1 MHKTT
6 LVLLLGLIFSSYNSV
21 FGQNDFARIEKNRN
35 TRAESLYHDL
45 NKSKDTLIL
54 SSNSKIGYVYS
65 INKEYQREID
75 TYIFD
80 YECKIPLTNL
90 SKGKHVFAVGHMS
103 MAVVFVIYKL
113 EDNVTDKNLI
123 AELQSPKINSDTKIL
138 ATKQVKIETDKSHD
152 KK

>member
-35 TRAESLYHDL
+35 IRAESLYHDL
-45 NKSKDTLIL
+45 NKTKDTLIL
-54 SSNSKIGYVYS
+54 SSSSKIGYVYS
-65 INKEYQREID
+65 INREYQREID

-103 MAVVFVIYKL
+103 MAIVFVIYKL
-113 EDNVTDKNLI
+113 EDNRTDNTI
-123 AELQSPKINSDTKIL
+123 VAELQSAKINSDINFL
-138 ATKQVKIETDKSHD
+138 ETNKVSDNPKKSRH
-152 KK
+152 